1 MYLPALDL
9 LLSSI
14 FFLFL
19 KQINSFSFFLTA
31 SYLTGI
37 FYYLENKCI
46 FHCNTQILSQA
57 VQVIEIFTDLKEVRY
72 LFYIRKALM
81 IRK

>member
-19 KQINSFSFFLTA
+19 KQINSFSFFTA

-57 VQVIEIFTDLKEVRY
+57 VQVIEIFIDLKEVRY

-81 IRK
+81 VRK